1 MEMNNTKFAKS
12 LLAIGIGLVS
22 YLTSNISYGHNDNSN
37 SPVAPAEV
45 DGKLLFS
52 ENKGQWPAEA
62 KFRAPFGNGAA
73 FFTNSGVVYSIH
85 HNDDIEKY
93 IHAYCGPEHSKHD
106 FNDFKLRGHAY
117 KVVFK
122 DANSDAVIKS
132 QGVNKQKRYEN
143 YFIGNDRSKW
153 ASNVGMFTA
162 ATFKDV
168 YDGVDVKY
176 YSSANNQLKYD
187 FIVKAGHSPSQIKL
201 NFEGDVT
208 STINSKGDLVISTT
222 VGDVIE
228 KAPFTYQN
236 IEGKKVVVPSRYQK
250 VGKDIIFDFPSGYNA
265 AYDLIID
272 PELVFATYST
282 STGSGSGMYS
292 GTTTYDLYGNTYVG
306 AKCYQGGWPTTLGAF
321 QTSYTAGTDVGIN
334 KYNALGTAI
343 VYSTYLGGSSS
354 DVPYT
359 LRVNNA
365 DELVVGGYTSS
376 GNFPMVLNPFQSTIQ
391 GSQDIFLVKL
401 SNDGTQMLGS
411 TFLGSPN
418 SELAYM
424 NFPAATSM
432 SAFSEAQ
439 MEPCAFDVIFDVFD
453 NTWVITNTNS
463 ATWATTSNAFQLQNA
478 GGWDGVIM
486 KFTPGFDNLLMSTY
500 IGGTGNEVLY
510 SLDVFENGKLVVA
523 GATTSTDL
531 PTTTGVYQP
540 AHLGGASKGFIAVI
554 NDASGALEALTYV
567 GDASTAEQVNHVK
580 IDKDQN
586 IVVLGRTNSNAYPIT
601 PGVWTNNLT
610 NANKL
615 FLHKFN
621 STLTTSI
628 RSTVIK
634 ATTGIFFPSAFT
646 VDFCGN
652 AYIAALKVGANMPL
666 TADAFQTGTDDFW
679 MGALDRNFEEL
690 IFGSYFGSTNDEDHT
705 HTGVNRFDPQ
715 GIVYHSIC
723 GSAQTWPTT
732 SDAIGRTRTF
742 SGGQD
747 IITFKFNFDKSGV
760 SSVFEPDRLTTP
772 MDSFCAP
779 HTVQF
784 VNNST
789 SAREFI
795 WDFGDGSPTS
805 NLRTPTH
812 TYTAAGIYEVKLISI
827 NDSMCITHDTSTMY
841 VHVYEVQEPI
851 LSVVDTN
858 LCVAVD
864 SLLITVNLA
873 NPSMGVPGNIF
884 RWTSPSA
891 GAIYGPGNTQS
902 VWVNPNLGSQFNVT
916 VLDSAAA
923 VCVTSA
929 NAMVN
934 VNMKPRTLEILTPDT
949 AVCAGDV
956 VQIRARGS
964 AGYTYRWSP
973 TTGINN
979 PNSLEPIITINQS
992 QLYMVTASYPFC
1004 IDTSD
1009 MISIVMHEYPAVTI
1023 QAPNE
1028 ACEGSEVEFTSS
1040 VTPYR
1045 NDYIYEWTPANLF
1058 TNNGLPNVSMI
1069 ADTIDRQ
1076 YGLKVSTPIGC
1087 SDSTAKI
1094 VIFHT
1099 KGNGD
1104 AISGVDYCAPGSAQL
1119 WASNGVSYEW
1129 SPQLGLDDPYSA
1141 NPVTSTSTPIDYSVF
1156 ITDEHGC
1163 IDTLQVVVDVHPRAM
1178 LSLPDSVTVYQG
1190 GSGYQ
1195 VLPQT
1200 NAMYFEWF
1208 PQAGV
1213 SNPNLSDPVLN
1224 PIVNTRYIVTAKTE
1238 FGCEVVD
1245 SMDVVVG
1252 PAALNMPNAYNPN
1265 NPEAPLYKAVIKGG
1279 WELKSFKIYN
1289 RWGKLLFETSDLNEG
1304 WDGRYNNEPQPM
1316 GVYVWGIEAIS
1327 KEGETISNSGNV
1339 TLIR

>member
-1 MEMNNTKFAKS
+1 MKKII
-12 LLAIGIGLVS
+12 LLFLLFVCLKCDINAHDG
-22 YLTSNISYGHNDNSN
+22 TSNLQTFI
-37 SPVAPAEV
+37 
-45 DGKLLFS
+45 
-52 ENKGQWPAEA
+52 ENKGQFENEVLF
-62 KFRAPFGNGAA
+62 KSSL
-73 FFTNSGVVYSIH
+73 TSGVGDFYILKNGFLYNFIDA
-85 HNDDIEKY
+85 NDWAKAVKANHDGVKGDLWVNH
-93 IHAYCGPEHSKHD
+93 HAYMVNFINSNLD
-106 FNDFKLRGHAY
+106 FESTGHHPSAHY
-117 KVVFK
+117 
-122 DANSDAVIKS
+122 
-132 QGVNKQKRYEN
+132 YN
-143 YFIGNDRSKW
+143 YFLSNDKSKW
-153 ASNVGMFTA
+153 ASKVRAYERVNIDEIYPGINLKVYNDK
-162 ATFKDV
+162 KD
-168 YDGVDVKY
+168 
-176 YSSANNQLKYD
+176 LKYD
-187 FIVKAGHSPSQIKL
+187 FVVTPGANPNFIQLSFDGISPKL
-201 NFEGDVT
+201 T
-208 STINSKGDLVISTT
+208 SNGDLEITT
-222 VGDVIE
+222 SVNKVIE
-228 KAPFTYQN
+228 KKPYCYQLIN
-236 IEGKKVVVPSRYQK
+236 GAKIEVVSRYVLK
-250 VGKDIIFDFPSGYNA
+250 KNILSFDFPNGYNPNFE
-265 AYDLIID
+265 LIID
-272 PELVFATYST
+272 PQVIFSTYSGGT
-282 STGSGSGMYS
+282 GASYSHSSTPDIMGNMYAMVQTF
-292 GTTTYDLYGNTYVG
+292 GP
-306 AKCYQGGWPTTLGAF
+306 GWPTQLGSF
-321 QTSYTAGTDVGIN
+321 QANYAGGNDVGIN
-334 KYNALGTAI
+334 KYSADGTRLEYA
-343 VYSTYLGGSSS
+343 TYFGGSGEEYGFVS
-354 DVPYT
+354 
-359 LRVNNA
+359 RVNNA
-365 DELVVGGYTSS
+365 NQLVIAGTTGSANLPLATSGFNMTYPGGTRCMYIAKFSE
-376 GNFPMVLNPFQSTIQ
+376 
-391 GSQDIFLVKL
+391 
-401 SNDGTQMLGS
+401 DGTQL
-411 TFLGSPN
+411 L
-418 SELAYM
+418 
-424 NFPAATSM
+424 AATYYGNATSVASYFTFSTTSM
-432 SAFSEAQ
+432 GFSAYPEHLIPG
-439 MEPCAFDVIFDVFD
+439 MELNFDVNDNIWFICNVQSDV
-453 NTWVITNTNS
+453 NIPIS
-463 ATWATTSNAFQLQNA
+463 SNAFQLTKSS
-478 GGWDGVIM
+478 GWDANIV
-486 KFTPGFDNLLMSTY
+486 KFTPDLVN
-500 IGGTGNEVLY
+500 ILY
-510 SLDVFENGKLVVA
+510 SSYLGGSGDEVVHGIELLSNGNPVIV
-523 GATTSTDL
+523 GATTSTDF
-531 PTTTGVYQP
+531 PIMGTNPHTAIYP
-540 AHLGGASKGFIAVI
+540 GGNMSGFAAII
-554 NDASGALEALTYV
+554 NENSGQLEYATYIGTSQSDIV
-567 GDASTAEQVNHVK
+567 SRVDVDRHN
-580 IDKDQN
+580 N
-586 IVVLGRTNSNAYPIT
+586 IFILGRTTGHFTFSPNVYTNITDTTTNDKKLFVHKYNSTLSERLLATAFKGGTIT
-601 PGVWTNNLT
+601 PG
-610 NANKL
+610 A
-615 FLHKFN
+615 FLVDDCSNVYF
-621 STLTTSI
+621 TSM
-628 RSTVIK
+628 
-634 ATTGIFFPSAFT
+634 
-646 VDFCGN
+646 
-652 AYIAALKVGANMPL
+652 GAGAGMPMSF
-666 TADAFQTGTDDFW
+666 DAFQTQTDDMWFA
-679 MGALDRNFEEL
+679 ALDGSMQEL
-690 IFGSYFGSTNDEDHT
+690 IFGTYYGDPNVGDHC
-705 HTGVNRFDPQ
+705 HTGTNRFDKQ
-715 GIVYHSIC
+715 GRIYHSMC
-723 GSAQTWPTT
+723 VSTASWPTT
-732 SDAIGRTRTF
+732 QMSYSPTKLSPGY
-742 SGGQD
+742 D
-747 IITFKFNFDKSGV
+747 IASFKFDFDKSGV
-760 SSVFEPDRLTTP
+760 SSVFEPDRLSTP

-784 VNNST
+784 LNNST

-1304 WDGRYNNEPQPM
+1304 WDGRYNNELQPM
-1316 GVYVWGIEAIS
+1316 GVYVWGIEATS